1 MLTHARFHK
10 NFSYWQKNSPNQ
22 WQKKSNNC
30 LCCFGMLLLNWL
42 IPWDGS
48 GHHLSLQ
55 SKEWIEL
62 WYQAFPLLF
71 FLQRGEDEFHFNRRI
86 RNACL
91 KLSPVYAVNLCH
103 CFVNYRIVRP
113 SIDRTNGFVLLMR
126 SFASLCHKTFRMPCF
141 NIATERPRLLYLKL
155 KAIGQRLHGQSAVV

>member
-1 MLTHARFHK
+1 MLFRYASFK
-10 NFSYWQKNSPNQ
+10 
-22 WQKKSNNC
+22 
-30 LCCFGMLLLNWL
+30 L
-42 IPWDGS
+42 INPMRRLRALSVAPIKRMNRIVIS
-48 GHHLSLQ
+48 GVSLTV
-55 SKEWIEL
+55 
-62 WYQAFPLLF
+62 F
-71 FLQRGEDEFHFNRRI
+71 FFQRGEDEFHFNRRI

-103 CFVNYRIVRP
+103 CFVNYRIVQP

-155 KAIGQRLHGQSAVV
+155 KAIGQRLHGQSAVVWYGVQECERGFR